1 MTSAVAVVF
10 PGQGAQVPGMG
21 LELARAYPH
30 TAGRVFEV
38 ADRVLGFRLS
48 RIIAVGDASLL
59 AQTEVTQP
67 ALLAASLAAWR
78 ALRAELPRLVP
89 ASAAGLSLGEYSAL
103 ASAGALDLADAFRL
117 VSARGRLTD
126 SAARRRPGSMSAILG
141 LTRDKVES
149 ICASL
154 CASDQARELGH
165 VQIANYNAP
174 TQFVVTGDNAAV
186 REVSSQVVAAGGR
199 AVALKISGAFH
210 SPHMAEARRRL
221 TPLLESTNWKTPAF
235 PVFANATARPHQDA
249 AAIARE
255 LGAQVTSPVFW
266 EDVIREMWARGVR
279 IFVELGPGKTLAGL
293 IARIIPEATTLGV
306 SDLATLSQAVAVL
319 DAYALEAVS

>member
-67 ALLAASLAAWR
+67 ALLAASLVAWR

-154 CASDQARELGH
+154 ASA
-165 VQIANYNAP
+165 
-174 TQFVVTGDNAAV
+174 
-186 REVSSQVVAAGGR
+186 
-199 AVALKISGAFH
+199 
-210 SPHMAEARRRL
+210 
-221 TPLLESTNWKTPAF
+221 
-235 PVFANATARPHQDA
+235 
-249 AAIARE
+249 
-255 LGAQVTSPVFW
+255 
-266 EDVIREMWARGVR
+266 MWARGVR

>member
-67 ALLAASLAAWR
+67 ALLAASLVAWR

-126 SAARRRPGSMSAILG
+126 SAACRRPGSMSAILG

-154 CASDQARELGH
+154 CASA
-165 VQIANYNAP
+165 
-174 TQFVVTGDNAAV
+174 
-186 REVSSQVVAAGGR
+186 
-199 AVALKISGAFH
+199 
-210 SPHMAEARRRL
+210 
-221 TPLLESTNWKTPAF
+221 
-235 PVFANATARPHQDA
+235 
-249 AAIARE
+249 
-255 LGAQVTSPVFW
+255 
-266 EDVIREMWARGVR
+266 MWARGVR